1 MTSIDDYAEIPI
13 IDLSSDSD
21 TVIGEVQR
29 ACETAG
35 LFYVTNHGIPEA
47 VLDHCLAASADF
59 FSLSDETKLE
69 LRQDDPVASNIGYR
83 PPQPD
88 PHGPA
93 DLMETFTLQWE
104 EPDEGETPNAA
115 NTWPVDVP
123 AFREAA
129 LRYYAHADELGTLL
143 LRLIALAMGLEED
156 FFLDVAESNESN
168 SSRMR
173 LEKYPPQSR
182 EVIAA
187 GSHLDPGLFT
197 ILLQQPG
204 IEALQVAI
212 PKTGWTFIPP
222 IPGTLVVI
230 LGEQSPLI
238 TNRVF
243 RSPLQRV
250 VSRPGPE
257 RHCVPFFIFADS
269 EVLSQ
274 PS

>member
-1 MTSIDDYAEIPI
+1 MTSTDDYAEIPI

-59 FSLSDETKLE
+59 FSLSDATKLE
-69 LRQDDPVASNIGYR
+69 LRQDDPVASDIGYR
-83 PPQPD
+83 PPQFG
-88 PHGPA
+88 PHGTS
-93 DLMETFTLQWE
+93 DLMETFTMQWE
-104 EPDEGETPNAA
+104 EPDEGETTNT
-115 NTWPVDVP
+115 NTWPPDLP
-123 AFREAA
+123 AFREAT
-129 LRYYAHADELGTLL
+129 LSYYAHADELGTLL

-156 FFLDVAESNESN
+156 FFLDVAESNW
-168 SSRMR
+168 SRMR

-187 GSHLDPGLFT
+187 GSHLDPSLLT

-222 IPGTLVVI
+222 IPGTLIVI
-230 LGEQSPLI
+230 LGEQSGLV
-238 TNRVF
+238 TNGVF

-257 RHCVPFFIFADS
+257 RHCVPFFVFADA
-269 EVLSQ
+269 EVVSP